1 MSIMAREHMLLGG
14 FENPVDDTQETFRV
28 LLNAMASQGPDEFPA
43 GVSAA
48 ATAVLLSLA
57 DFSTPLWIDPCLA
70 HTGIQ
75 SYIGFHAGAPMARH
89 SESCL
94 FALIARNVD
103 EINLHRFM
111 PGTPDYPDRSTTVI
125 IEVDGFD
132 AAPAVRLTGPGI
144 ETATLFG
151 AGPLPNGVWAELLSK
166 AAMFPLGIDVILTAP
181 DAIVAIPRSTRI
193 EVL

>member
-1 MSIMAREHMLLGG
+1 VPIA
-14 FENPVDDTQETFRV
+14 
-28 LLNAMASQGPDEFPA
+28 GPGEYPE

-48 ATAVLLSLA
+48 ATAVLLSLV

-75 SYIGFHAGAPMARH
+75 GHIGFHAGAPMARH
-89 SESCL
+89 SENCL

-103 EINLHRFM
+103 EIKLSRFM
-111 PGTPDYPDRSTTVI
+111 PGTPEYPDRSTTVI

-132 AAPAVRLTGPGI
+132 VPPAVRLTGPGI
-144 ETATLFG
+144 ETSTMFG
-151 AGPLPNGVWAELLSK
+151 AGPLPKDFWAELVSN

-181 DAIVAIPRSTRI
+181 DAIVAIPRSTQI